1 MVGLKGL
8 LATKKIQTMME
19 YSIDF
24 VKDGKSDKTPIPLPG
39 LILMNLKEE
48 EIKNIIDRINNKYPI
63 ILDSM
68 VFNSVVSS
76 GNCYS
81 YPLILLS

>member
-1 MVGLKGL
+1 MVGPEGL
-8 LATKKIQTMME
+8 LATKEIQTMME

-24 VKDGKSDKTPIPLPG
+24 VKDGKSDKTPIPLPR

-63 ILDSM
+63 ILDST
-68 VFNSVVSS
+68 VLNAVVSS
-76 GNCYS
+76 DNRYS
-81 YPLILLS
+81 YPLILFS